1 MPGSPQWRFR
11 GSLPVRMRF
20 GRSDPGMAA
29 GAFSRRGLVLAGA
42 SSLVLPGLAR
52 AQDPVGADPDHSGR
66 GVVEVEID
74 GQTGL
79 RFALDTA
86 ASASVLASDLVSR
99 LGLTVGGQV
108 DMHTVVGVERVPW
121 VRAGHI
127 RSGALNRRDP
137 RLAIGDRRGMLGL
150 DGLLGLDLLAGH
162 RLEFRFRGRHR
173 ASIGRPRVEELG
185 FLAPERPR
193 VRFAPPVVREP
204 DGVAERLMIVD
215 ARVRG
220 VRVPA
225 VIDTGAEVSLINPV
239 LAEAAGATDLVVRT
253 AGTAQAVQSPTG
265 RAAVARPMII
275 DAVRLGDMVLDRL
288 GVLMG
293 DFHIFRHLGLADQPA
308 MLLGVD
314 VLGVFSRVV
323 MDLQDG
329 ELLMEI

>member
-1 MPGSPQWRFR
+1 
-11 GSLPVRMRF
+11 
-20 GRSDPGMAA
+20 MAT
-29 GAFSRRGLVLAGA
+29 GAFTRRGLVLAGT
-42 SSLVLPGLAR
+42 SGLVLPGLAR
-52 AQDPVGADPDHSGR
+52 AQDPVGADSDHSGR

-86 ASASVLASDLVSR
+86 ASASVLASDMVSR
-99 LGLTVGGQV
+99 LGLTVAGEV
-108 DMHTVVGVERVPW
+108 DMHTVIGVERVPW
-121 VRAGHI
+121 VRARQI

-173 ASIGRPRVEELG
+173 ATIGRPRIEQQG
-185 FLAPERPR
+185 FLAAERPR

-204 DGVAERLMIVD
+204 DGVAEELMVVD

-220 VRVPA
+220 RPVRA
-225 VIDTGAEVSLINPV
+225 VIDTGAEVSLINPI
-239 LAEAAGATDLVVRT
+239 LAQEAGARDLVLRNSDT
-253 AGTAQAVQSPTG
+253 GQAVQSPTG
-265 RAAVARPMII
+265 RATAARPMVV
-275 DAVRLGDMVLDRL
+275 DAVRLGDMMLDRL

-293 DFHIFRHLGLADQPA
+293 DFYIFRHLGLADRPA

-323 MDLQDG
+323 IDLRDG

>member
-1 MPGSPQWRFR
+1 
-11 GSLPVRMRF
+11 
-20 GRSDPGMAA
+20 MAT
-29 GAFSRRGLVLAGA
+29 GAFTRRGLVLAGT
-42 SSLVLPGLAR
+42 SGLVLPGLAR
-52 AQDPVGADPDHSGR
+52 AQDPVGADSDHSGR

-86 ASASVLASDLVSR
+86 ASASVLASDMVSR
-99 LGLTVGGQV
+99 LDLTVAGEV
-108 DMHTVVGVERVPW
+108 DMHTVIGVWARQ
-121 VRAGHI
+121 I

-173 ASIGRPRVEELG
+173 ATIGRPRIEQQG
-185 FLAPERPR
+185 FLAAERPR

-204 DGVAERLMIVD
+204 DGVAEELMVVD

-220 VRVPA
+220 RPVRA
-225 VIDTGAEVSLINPV
+225 VIDTGAEVSLINPI
-239 LAEAAGATDLVVRT
+239 LAQEAGARDLVLRNSDT
-253 AGTAQAVQSPTG
+253 GQAVQSPTG
-265 RAAVARPMII
+265 RATAARPMVV
-275 DAVRLGDMVLDRL
+275 DAVRLGDMMLDRL

-293 DFHIFRHLGLADQPA
+293 DFYIFRHLGLADRPA

-323 MDLQDG
+323 IDLRDG

>member
-1 MPGSPQWRFR
+1 
-11 GSLPVRMRF
+11 
-20 GRSDPGMAA
+20 MAT
-29 GAFSRRGLVLAGA
+29 GAFSRRGLVLAATSG
-42 SSLVLPGLAR
+42 LVLPGWVR
-52 AQDPVGADPDHSGR
+52 AQDPVGAAPDHSGR

-74 GQTGL
+74 GQPGL

-86 ASASVLASDLVSR
+86 ASASVLASDLVAR
-99 LGLTVGGQV
+99 LGLSVGGEI

-121 VRAGHI
+121 VRAEQI
-127 RSGALNRRDP
+127 RSGALDRRNA
-137 RLAIGDRRGMLGL
+137 RLAVGDRRGMLGL

-173 ASIGRPRVEELG
+173 ASIGRPRIEEQG
-185 FLAPERPR
+185 FLAAERPR

-204 DGVAERLMIVD
+204 DGVAERLMIVE

-239 LAEAAGATDLVVRT
+239 LAEAADATDLTIRST
-253 AGTAQAVQSPTG
+253 ATAQAIQSPTG
-265 RAAVARPMII
+265 RAAVARPMVV
-275 DAVRLGDMVLDRL
+275 DALRLGDMVLDRL

-293 DFHIFRHLGLADQPA
+293 DFHIFRHLGLADRPA

-323 MDLQDG
+323 IDLRDG

>member
-1 MPGSPQWRFR
+1 
-11 GSLPVRMRF
+11 
-20 GRSDPGMAA
+20 MATA
-29 GAFSRRGLVLAGA
+29 AFSRRGLILAGGA
-42 SSLVLPGLAR
+42 GLVLPGLAR

-74 GQTGL
+74 GQGGL

-99 LGLTVGGQV
+99 LGLTVDGEV

-121 VRAGHI
+121 VRARHI
-127 RSGALNRRDP
+127 RSGALNRRNA

-173 ASIGRPRVEELG
+173 ATIGRPRIEERG
-185 FLAPERPR
+185 FLAAERPR

-220 VRVPA
+220 QRVRA

-253 AGTAQAVQSPTG
+253 AGTVRAVQSPTG

>member
-1 MPGSPQWRFR
+1 
-11 GSLPVRMRF
+11 
-20 GRSDPGMAA
+20 MAA

-42 SSLVLPGLAR
+42 SSLVLPGPGR
-52 AQDPVGADPDHSGR
+52 AQDPVAADPDHSGR

-74 GQTGL
+74 GQSGL

-99 LGLTVGGQV
+99 LGLTVGGEL
-108 DMHTVVGVERVPW
+108 DMNTVIGVERVPW
-121 VRAGHI
+121 VRAGYI
-127 RSGALNRRDP
+127 RSGAMNRRQA
-137 RLAIGDRRGMLGL
+137 RLALGDRRGMLGL

-173 ASIGRPRVEELG
+173 ATIGRPRIEELG

-239 LAEAAGATDLVVRT
+239 LAEAAGATDLALRA
-253 AGTAQAVQSPTG
+253 AGTAQAIRSPTG
-265 RAAVARPMII
+265 RAAIARPMII

-323 MDLQDG
+323 MDLRDG